1 MTSIFVAKLDF
12 GVDDQQ
18 LNALFSEYGRVLK
31 ATVALDRETK
41 KSRGFGFVEMAD
53 ADEAAAAISALDG
66 HRINGRPIAVKE
78 AEDRGNKRPPRG
90 GGDRKPFNN
99 DRRGGGDR
107 RPQGDRDSRPGGD
120 RPPRDSRP
128 PSSDSPRSFTPAPD
142 LGSDSDAGKGA
153 GTERKKDREPKKKDK
168 PKTHKME
175 AYKKSGKNNIFID
188 DEDEEPLSL
197 FDYGDDDEDF
207 DTSYL
212 VNNDEDYDDDE
223 EWEDE
228 ED

>member
-18 LNALFSEYGRVLK
+18 LRELFSEYGRVLK
-31 ATVALDRETK
+31 ATVALDRETR

-78 AEDRGNKRPPRG
+78 AEDRGGNKRPPRG

-99 DRRGGGDR
+99 DRQGGGDR
-107 RPQGDRDSRPGGD
+107 RPSGD
-120 RPPRDSRP
+120 RPPRDARP
-128 PSSDSPRSFTPAPD
+128 SGADSPRPFTPGP
-142 LGSDSDAGKGA
+142 DAGADADGKKPA
-153 GTERKKDREPKKKDK
+153 LDRKKDREPKKKQDK

-197 FDYGDDDEDF
+197 FDYDDDEDF

-223 EWEDE
+223 EYDEDE
-228 ED
+228 D